1 MSLTKTPLE
10 KRRAVFFQT
19 GLMAALAF
27 ALAAFTWTT
36 PEYGY
41 RTNLAD
47 LAPGELLIDPAPISP
62 MPTPPAALQVPQTNL
77 LTTVNIVKNLPD
89 PNPVVNEPLVFE
101 VDPFDPGDWGD
112 EGYEEEATISL
123 PPTSAISVQR
133 SARYADCENED
144 RLYELQCTHNRMKQ
158 LVQDL
163 AVYPRMEHEAGI
175 SGNATILFV
184 IDEKGNVVN
193 AEVER
198 CSTQGFGKA
207 AKAAVEKLPQLKPA
221 MQLGKPRA
229 VYMKIPVT
237 FTIK

>member
-62 MPTPPAALQVPQTNL
+62 MPTPPVQPKVPQTNL

-101 VDPFDPGDWGD
+101 VDPFDTGDWGD
-112 EGYEEEATISL
+112 EGREEEAAISL
-123 PPTSAISVQR
+123 SPASAMSVQR

-144 RLYELQCTHNRMKQ
+144 RLYELQCTHMRMKQ
-158 LVQDL
+158 MVQEL
-163 AVYPRMEHEAGI
+163 ADYPRMELEAQM

-193 AEVER
+193 AEIER
-198 CSTQGFGKA
+198 CSTPGFGKA
-207 AKAAVEKLPQLKPA
+207 AKEAVEKLPQLLPA
-221 MQLGKPRA
+221 MQMGKPRA
-229 VYMKIPVT
+229 IYMKIPVT